1 MPPAVEVVI
10 PSFARPDPLRRTLSA
25 LCLQTWRDFSVVVVD
40 DCSPEPVVEW
50 LGTLAFPFPL
60 RILRTQS
67 NSGPAAARNL
77 AVRSSEADLI
87 VFLDDDVVPDPGLL
101 SNHATVMATCGPRTV
116 SIGPLRAPAD
126 WKPTPWNRWEADT
139 LAVEY
144 ERMAQ
149 GEYQP
154 TWRQFF
160 TGNATVRREDFLA
173 VGGFDEAFARAED
186 IEFAYRLACRG
197 ARFVFEPKA
206 IGWHY
211 AHRSLA
217 SWRKIPGQYAAFD
230 LSIDQL
236 HPELNWDRTVSRETA
251 RRNALMRLLDRGAS
265 AVGAE
270 TAVSSV
276 CIAAARVAHRGS
288 LPSLSSRLL
297 SAAYHLEYSRGRRQ
311 LLRDRASTVPLR
323 PADTF

>member
-1 MPPAVEVVI
+1 MPPEMEVVI
-10 PSFARPDPLRRTLSA
+10 PSYSRPEPLRRTLDA
-25 LCLQTWRDFSVVVVD
+25 LSGQTWRDFSVAVVD
-40 DCSPEPVVEW
+40 DCSPAPVAKW
-50 LGTLAFPFPL
+50 LTQLEFPFPL
-60 RILRTQS
+60 RILATER

-77 AVRSSEADLI
+77 AVRSSTANLI
-87 VFLDDDVVPDPGLL
+87 LFIDDDVVPDEGLT
-101 SNHATVMATCGPRTV
+101 HHHVATLAAHGPRTV

-144 ERMAQ
+144 ARMAR

-160 TGNATVRREDFLA
+160 TGNAAIRREDFLS
-173 VGGFDEAFARAED
+173 VGGFDEVFARAED
-186 IEFAYRLACRG
+186 IEFAYRLARRG

-236 HPELNWDRTVSRETA
+236 HPELNWDRTVSSETA
-251 RRNALMRLLDRGAS
+251 RRNALIRLLDRGAS

-270 TAVSSV
+270 TAVSSA

-288 LPSLSSRLL
+288 LLSLSSRLL

-311 LLRDRASTVPLR
+311 LLKDRASTVPLR